1 MPSFTDPYAA
11 AKHFAAAYGVD
22 MERCLA
28 AIRWEMD
35 DIAREDE
42 KDKRGSGRR
51 RLDYHALSAEAAER
65 MGRWLSPNG
74 DPGTMLAANWPSLR
88 SFIEMNRQARVW
100 AVFASRAARSGRK
113 GRK

>member
-51 RLDYHALSAEAAER
+51 RLQAGDELRAGREKKLSK
-65 MGRWLSPNG
+65 
-74 DPGTMLAANWPSLR
+74 
-88 SFIEMNRQARVW
+88 
-100 AVFASRAARSGRK
+100 AARSGRK